1 MKTEQVKE
9 ILNWVKTTDLTSVAL
24 KEKGSGFSFTTSEHA
39 DESFAEMPPAH
50 YQSVTAPAI
59 GAFRWSRPGHPQKVE
74 EGTSLLAEET
84 IGYIETLPG
93 KTIPVKAGSSGKVIR
108 ILVEDSSPVAY
119 GQALVFIEPDGK

>member
-74 EGTSLLAEET
+74 EGTSLLAT
-84 IGYIETLPG
+84 A
-93 KTIPVKAGSSGKVIR
+93 KTRKACEAMVSLASATSLEISRSRGIDFPFHQ
-108 ILVEDSSPVAY
+108 ILLQRSRTA
-119 GQALVFIEPDGK
+119 